1 MAVEK
6 CFSISAINMAELI
19 CNPDQIMNKLVRL
32 GREGDQCEGYQK
44 GQHRVNMI
52 KMHHICV

>member
-6 CFSISAINMAELI
+6 CFSMTELI

-52 KMHHICV
+52 KIHHICV